1 MKQAISYALALW
13 ILFDSAVLAVI
24 AIAMIFQ

>member
-13 ILFDSAVLAVI
+13 LLLDSAVLAVI